1 MFCEC
6 VARFVGRINPA
17 AAYPVSVAS
26 YSILN
31 DRIKIYLLSM
41 TPVTRT
47 VKQKHF
53 RGNDHRSFVLLVAG
67 KWELVRW
74 SNVSSYQNV
83 NIDNVSTSRNSVKY
97 FKPSLNK

>member
-1 MFCEC
+1 MLVLAQLDLKGPRSSFILHKFYSETTKRLNQISFMFCEC

-41 TPVTRT
+41 TPVTRM

-67 KWELVRW
+67 KW
-74 SNVSSYQNV
+74 
-83 NIDNVSTSRNSVKY
+83 
-97 FKPSLNK
+97 